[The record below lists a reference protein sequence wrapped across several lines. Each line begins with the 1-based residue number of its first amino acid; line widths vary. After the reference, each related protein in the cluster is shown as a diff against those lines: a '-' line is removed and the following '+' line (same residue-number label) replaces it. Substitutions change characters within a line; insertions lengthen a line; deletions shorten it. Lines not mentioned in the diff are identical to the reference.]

1 MENKTNHLTQQEDK
15 VPFLC
20 NQWSEISDTLLNENK
35 IDMDI
40 LKKLI
45 KDSLD
50 LFRDYSE
57 NNNFSK
63 RTINIPLPENH
74 ITYQASKKLLI
85 INILDIL
92 NKYTDEDHR
101 LSQKEIVDILAKE
114 YNMKTDRKSVKRNL
128 MNLIEFGYDI
138 EYSESVRM
146 IKNKKGE
153 LEESYILSDFYLN
166 RDFSNSELR
175 LLIDS
180 LLFSS
185 HVPQSQ
191 CKNLISKLEKL
202 SNIYFKSK
210 VKHIC
215 NLPDN
220 QPTNPQLFYTI
231 EILDEAISK
240 GRQVSFTYNHYD
252 IDKKLHPNKTKDGA
266 IREYLINPYQIVATN
281 GRYYL
286 VCNYDKY
293 DDVSHYRLDRI
304 TDIKLLDTPVK
315 SKKKVCGIENGLD
328 LPKHLAEHLYMYAG
342 DSIVVKFIAKR
353 YIMNDIIDW
362 FGKDIRF
369 SDATDEEVT
378 VTVTVNP
385 LAMKLWAMKYARHI
399 KVISPQSLVE
409 EIKEDINFAKKNY
422 EED

>member
-1 MENKTNHLTQQEDK
+1 
-15 VPFLC
+15 
-20 NQWSEISDTLLNENK
+20 
-35 IDMDI
+35 MDI

-45 KDSLD
+45 KDSLE

-92 NKYTDEDHR
+92 KKYTDEDHR

-114 YNMKTDRKSVKRNL
+114 YNTKTDRKSVKRNL
-128 MNLIEFGYDI
+128 MNLIDFGYDI
-138 EYSESVRM
+138 EYSESIRM
-146 IKNKKGE
+146 IKNKDGK
-153 LEESYILSDFYLN
+153 EEETYILSDFYLN
-166 RDFSNSELR
+166 RDFSDSELR

-180 LLFSS
+180 VLFSS
-185 HVPQSQ
+185 HIPQAQ
-191 CKNLISKLEKL
+191 CRKLIEKLESL

-220 QPTNPQLFYTI
+220 QPTNAQLFYTI

-240 GRQVSFTYNHYD
+240 GRQVSFTYNYYD
-252 IDKKLHPNKTKDGA
+252 IDKKLHPRKDKSNN
-266 IREYLINPYQIVATN
+266 IKEYIINPYQIVATN

-293 DDVSHYRLDRI
+293 YDISHYRLDRI
-304 TDIKLLDTPVK
+304 TNIKLLDTPVK
-315 SKKKVCGIENGLD
+315 SKKKVRGIENGLD

-342 DSIVVKFIAKR
+342 DSIVVKFRAKR
-353 YIMNDIIDW
+353 YITNDIIDW

-385 LAMKLWAMKYARHI
+385 LAMKLWALKFAREI
-399 KVISPQSLVE
+399 KVISPQSLVD
-409 EIKEDINFAKKNY
+409 EIKNTLNFAKENY
-422 EED
+422 EE